1 MRKKHLFLWI
11 AAAMLVGGT
20 LMSCGD
26 DDSTEPDNQENPN
39 NNQENPN
46 NNQNNNNQNN
56 NNQNNNQNNNNQN
69 NNNQGNNQGSNSDDN
84 TSTTDYTPLQSSVG
98 TIPTEAITLADAK
111 NPAEVLKAMGMGWNL
126 GNQFDAYVN
135 EKSSETAWGQPAATQ
150 ATFDKVAAAGIKTV
164 RIPVTW
170 MGHIGDAPDYKIED
184 AWLDRVAEVVGYAEN
199 AGLNA
204 IINIHHD
211 GSNSEHWL
219 DIKSCATNATKQ
231 KETVEKLSAMWRQ
244 IAEKFKDKGQFLIF
258 EALNEIQDG
267 GWGWGANRN
276 DGGKQYAAMNEWL
289 KAFVETVRATGG
301 NNADRW
307 LGIPAYN
314 TDIDLSEFLVLPDD
328 PAHKLMVAVHYYAPY
343 EYTLE
348 YQHQEWGHKAAN
360 GKTTNYGQ
368 EKDCQTQMKK
378 MFDRYTSKGIPAYV
392 GEMGNVNRLN
402 ATNEKFRAYYFEYV
416 AKCMHDN
423 YMPAILWDNGV
434 AKAGKECHGYF
445 NHGTGEWM
453 NNYSEQMI
461 QVLVKAMT
469 KEDADYTLQS
479 VYDSMK

>member
-1 MRKKHLFLWI
+1 MKRKHLFLWL

-26 DDSTEPDNQENPN
+26 DEKETSTTPSNPE
-39 NNQENPN
+39 QPN
-46 NNQNNNNQNN
+46 NNQNNNENN
-56 NNQNNNQNNNNQN
+56 NE
-69 NNNQGNNQGSNSDDN
+69 N
-84 TSTTDYTPLQSSVG
+84 TTRAAYTPLQTAVG
-98 TIPTEAITLADAK
+98 TIPEKAITLAEAQY
-111 NPAEVLKAMGMGWNL
+111 PAEVLKAMGMGWNL

-135 EKSSETAWGQPAATQ
+135 EVSSETGWGQPAATQ

-164 RIPVTW
+164 RIPITW

-184 AWLDRVAEVVGYAEN
+184 AWLDRIAEVVGYAEN
-199 AGLNA
+199 AGLNV

-211 GSNSEHWL
+211 GSDSKYWL
-219 DIKSCATNATKQ
+219 NIKGCATNAALQ
-231 KETVEKLSAMWRQ
+231 KKTVAQVSAMWKQ

-258 EALNEIQDG
+258 ELFNEIQDG
-267 GWGWGANRN
+267 GWGWGDNRK
-276 DGGKQYAAMNEWL
+276 DGGKQYAAYHEWL
-289 KAFVETVRATGG
+289 QASVDSIRATGG

-307 LGIPAYN
+307 LGIPSYCTN
-314 TDIDLSEFLVLPDD
+314 IDLSEHLVLPDD
-328 PAHKLMVAVHYYAPY
+328 PAHKLMVAVHYYDPY

-348 YQHQEWGHKAAN
+348 YKYQEWGHTAQS

-368 EKDCQTQMKK
+368 ENDCKTQMKK

-434 AKAGKECHGYF
+434 KDAGNECHGYF
-445 NHGTGEWM
+445 DHGTGEWM
-453 NNYSEQMI
+453 NDYSEQMI

-469 KEDADYTLQS
+469 NEEKDYTLQS